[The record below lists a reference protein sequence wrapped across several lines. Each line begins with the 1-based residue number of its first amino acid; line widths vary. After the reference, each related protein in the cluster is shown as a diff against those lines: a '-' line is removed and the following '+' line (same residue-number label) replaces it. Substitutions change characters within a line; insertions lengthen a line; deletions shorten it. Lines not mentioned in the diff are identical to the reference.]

1 MWTMIA
7 VYQDHSFDKP
17 FNIALDIIFWT
28 NYLQVYIGS
37 RGDQSQ
43 QRGTAVKSYISFSK
57 RQEFLRNLVVN
68 KFSCELS
75 VA

>member
-17 FNIALDIIFWT
+17 FNIALDIIFCT

-37 RGDQSQ
+37 RRDKSQ
-43 QRGTAVKSYISFSK
+43 QRGTAMS
-57 RQEFLRNLVVN
+57 Q
-68 KFSCELS
+68 
-75 VA
+75 